1 MNYHFTT
8 THAHIDLNG
17 GKIEELVADEAVNP
31 VSTNPFKGNLDP
43 GKLRDCIARHG
54 AGKIPFVRMEASTN
68 LIGGQPF
75 SIANMREIRGICDEF
90 GIMLVLD
97 ASLIGENAYF
107 IKMREDEFRDASCA
121 DILKT
126 MCGLADLVYFSARK
140 VSSSRGGGICTN
152 DRAIAKK
159 MEHLVPL
166 FEGFLTYGGISVREI
181 EAMAVGLYETT
192 DLTVIS
198 QSPSFIEYFIGQ
210 MVDMGIPCVTPAG
223 GLGAHID
230 AGRFLPHIPQED
242 YPAGALA
249 VAFFIASGVRGMERG
264 TLSSVRDENGKDI
277 LADVE
282 LLRLAFPRRVF
293 TLSQVK
299 YVADRM
305 KWLYDN
311 RDLIGG
317 LEFMEEPPVLRFFMG
332 KLRAKSDWPEKLA
345 AKYRRD
351 FGESL

>member
-1 MNYHFTT
+1 
-8 THAHIDLNG
+8 
-17 GKIEELVADEAVNP
+17 
-31 VSTNPFKGNLDP
+31 
-43 GKLRDCIARHG
+43 
-54 AGKIPFVRMEASTN
+54 
-68 LIGGQPF
+68 
-75 SIANMREIRGICDEF
+75 
-90 GIMLVLD
+90 
-97 ASLIGENAYF
+97 
-107 IKMREDEFRDASCA
+107 
-121 DILKT
+121 

-223 GLGAHID
+223 
-230 AGRFLPHIPQED
+230 
-242 YPAGALA
+242 ALA
-249 VAFFIASGVRGMERG
+249 AAFFIASGVRGMERG

-317 LEFMEEPPVLRFFMG
+317 LEFVEEPPVLRFFMG

>member
-1 MNYHFTT
+1 MFGAKNKYSELKEEYDRMSDTKILEQAQLLGSGSFLRAVESMIIGEKVTAAYAVQTT
-8 THAHIDLNG
+8 RDELESTFSSLNDPSIKDRIYNVSRVSNLLLEILGEDENRIDLG
-17 GKIEELVADEAVNP
+17 EEP
-31 VSTNPFKGNLDP
+31 VILAAETLSPAELMEMDKV
-43 GKLRDCIARHG
+43 KLLGIVTRSGSATSHAAILA
-54 AGKIPFVRMEASTN
+54 K
-68 LIGGQPF
+68 
-75 SIANMREIRGICDEF
+75 NMD
-90 GIMLVLD
+90 
-97 ASLIGENAYF
+97 
-107 IKMREDEFRDASCA
+107 
-121 DILKT
+121 
-126 MCGLADLVYFSARK
+126 
-140 VSSSRGGGICTN
+140 
-152 DRAIAKK
+152 
-159 MEHLVPL
+159 
-166 FEGFLTYGGISVREI
+166 
-181 EAMAVGLYETT
+181 
-192 DLTVIS
+192 
-198 QSPSFIEYFIGQ
+198 
-210 MVDMGIPCVTPAG
+210 IPCVTPAG

-249 VAFFIASGVRGMERG
+249 AAFFIASGVRGMERG

-317 LEFMEEPPVLRFFMG
+317 LEFVEEPPVLRFFMG

>member
-1 MNYHFTT
+1 
-8 THAHIDLNG
+8 
-17 GKIEELVADEAVNP
+17 
-31 VSTNPFKGNLDP
+31 
-43 GKLRDCIARHG
+43 
-54 AGKIPFVRMEASTN
+54 
-68 LIGGQPF
+68 
-75 SIANMREIRGICDEF
+75 
-90 GIMLVLD
+90 
-97 ASLIGENAYF
+97 
-107 IKMREDEFRDASCA
+107 
-121 DILKT
+121 
-126 MCGLADLVYFSARK
+126 
-140 VSSSRGGGICTN
+140 
-152 DRAIAKK
+152 

-249 VAFFIASGVRGMERG
+249 AAFFIASGVRGMERG

-317 LEFMEEPPVLRFFMG
+317 LEFVEEPPVLRFFMG
-332 KLRAKSDWPEKLA
+332 KLRAKSDWPENWRPNTAGTSGKACKGWFSRSIPDWQGLDRQVQPLLRWG
-345 AKYRRD
+345 RRVFAD
-351 FGESL
+351 ITLQCFRRKAVGIRS